1 MGFSENGSKRAAV
14 ATNNAGAEQ
23 SMEWVLG
30 HMEDPDFNDP
40 LPGARLPAT
49 EDGGV
54 TISAARSHVPL
65 SVQLVQR
72 RGRRQRRNL
81 SLGQVRT
88 WRRWKRCREWASRQC
103 RPQQR

>member
-54 TISAARSHVPL
+54 TISAARSMCLYPC
-65 SVQLVQR
+65 SWCSAGAGG
-72 RGRRQRRNL
+72 RGA
-81 SLGQVRT
+81 T
-88 WRRWKRCREWASRQC
+88 
-103 RPQQR
+103 